1 MPGESAKNHVS
12 LVPKANSMRR
22 NTARSILA
30 NRAAFS
36 SMIGKSSL
44 RFSAF
49 VALLLATW
57 FASDANAQAGF
68 TGSEKGRQTVRAKLA
83 IIRLDNFQV
92 SNLPL
97 SEVLKNLREE
107 SKKRDP
113 EKRGVNF
120 LLNPNRDDAL
130 PAATQ
135 TSPAPATE
143 PVDISSLQINIA
155 PMADI
160 TLEQAL
166 KAIVKVAGPP
176 RLKYAVEDYAVVF
189 YPSAEAIPLYVR
201 IYKLDP
207 NFFQQGLHSVA
218 GVPFASVTVRAGTG
232 GGGTAGGG
240 GTSGQ
245 GGQNQNGSQVAVPRV
260 QVAPTTQG
268 GAGGTGGAS
277 GQGGIPNVSRT
288 NSMDSVQVSV
298 RSFLQGLG
306 VDMTPPKSAVFNDRT
321 GTLVIRATQGDLD
334 LIDSA
339 LGR

>member
-1 MPGESAKNHVS
+1 MPGESAMNYFS
-12 LVPKANSMRR
+12 LAWKANSVRIV
-22 NTARSILA
+22 TAKGLPLLLSAVPPSTGKRSLL
-30 NRAAFS
+30 F
-36 SMIGKSSL
+36 L
-44 RFSAF
+44 AF
-49 VALLLATW
+49 VMLLFAWFFVPNATG
-57 FASDANAQAGF
+57 QAGF
-68 TGSEKGRQTVRAKLA
+68 TGSERGRQTLRAKLA
-83 IIRLDNFQV
+83 MIRLDNFQV

-135 TSPAPATE
+135 TTPAPAAE
-143 PVDISSLQINIA
+143 PFDISSLQINIA

-160 TLEQAL
+160 NLEQAL

-201 IYKLDP
+201 VYKLDP

-218 GVPFASVTVRAGTG
+218 SVPFANVTVTAGTG

-240 GTSGQ
+240 GTGGQ
-245 GGQNQNGSQVAVPRV
+245 SGQNQNGSQAAVPRV
-260 QVAPTTQG
+260 QVAPTAQG
-268 GAGGTGGAS
+268 GAGGAG

-306 VDMTPPKSAVFNDRT
+306 VDMAPPKSAVFNDRT
-321 GTLVIRATQGDLD
+321 GTLVVRATQGDLD